1 MLYIRTDGNHRIGAG
16 HLMRCLSIADAAV
29 SLGMQVLFLL
39 ADADSEGLVR
49 SRGYDCHILHTDY
62 QRPEE
67 ELRQIETVLCR
78 DERALVLIDSYF
90 VNNEY
95 LKAIKKWV
103 RTAYLDDFGK
113 ESLEADLIINYNIYA
128 PKLPCRKMY
137 GEKSTELLLGSAYAP
152 LRKEFGET
160 PYMVREEAEHVLITT
175 GGADCYNVAGQ
186 LALRLAEWSDQE
198 SGRETGRKPGTQTG
212 GSGAGTG
219 RLQIHI
225 VSGPFHDF
233 RDQLKQ
239 LQARYPG
246 ITIHE
251 NVTNMSELMAA
262 CDIAVSAAGSTLYEL
277 CAIGV
282 PTVYFYFVENQE
294 LPARYFSQMT
304 KMHNAGNYA
313 ADAQNTLNGLTR
325 ETIRMLESKQLRLT
339 VSESMREVAD
349 GRGAQRIAQALLR
362 MERRKG

>member
-1 MLYIRTDGNHRIGAG
+1 MLYIRADGNHRIGAG
-16 HLMRCLSIADAAV
+16 HLMRCLSIADAAACM
-29 SLGMQVLFLL
+29 GMQVLFLS

-67 ELRQIETVLCR
+67 DLRQMETVLCR

-95 LKAIKKWV
+95 LKVIKKWA

-113 ESLEADLIINYNIYA
+113 ESLEADLVINYNIYA
-128 PKLPCRKMY
+128 PKLPYRKLY
-137 GEKSTELLLGSAYAP
+137 REKTAKLLLGSAYAP

-160 PYMVREEAEHVLITT
+160 AYPVREEAEHILITT

-186 LALRLAEWSDQE
+186 LALRLAEWSEQE
-198 SGRETGRKPGTQTG
+198 SGREMGRKPGTQTG

-233 RDQLKQ
+233 RNQLKQ

-313 ADAQNTLNGLTR
+313 ADAQNTLDGLTR
-325 ETIRMLESKQLRLT
+325 ETIRMLESKQLRLN

-362 MERRKG
+362 IERRKG

>member
-1 MLYIRTDGNHRIGAG
+1 
-16 HLMRCLSIADAAV
+16 MRCLSIADAAACM
-29 SLGMQVLFLL
+29 GMQVLFLL

-67 ELRQIETVLCR
+67 ELRQMETVLCR

-90 VNNEY
+90 VDNEY
-95 LKAIKKWV
+95 LKAVGKWA
-103 RTAYLDDFGK
+103 RSAYLDDFGK
-113 ESLEADLIINYNIYA
+113 ESYDVDLVINYNIYA
-128 PKLPCRKMY
+128 PKLPYRKLY
-137 GEKSTELLLGSAYAP
+137 GEKNTELLLGSAYAP

-160 PYMVREEAEHVLITT
+160 PYTVREEAEQILITT
-175 GGADCYNVAGQ
+175 GGADRYNVAGQ
-186 LALRLAEWSDQE
+186 LALRLAEWNRRENGQT
-198 SGRETGRKPGTQTG
+198 GREAQTQTDG
-212 GSGAGTG
+212 PEDGTG

-225 VSGPFHDF
+225 VSGPFHDY
-233 RDQLKQ
+233 RDRLKQ

-282 PTVYFYFVENQE
+282 PAVYFYFVENQE
-294 LPARYFSQMT
+294 LPARYFSEMT
-304 KMHNAGNYA
+304 KMQNAGNYA
-313 ADAQNTLNGLTR
+313 ADAQKTLDGLTR
-325 ETIRMLESKQLRLT
+325 ETIRMLGSKQLRLA

>member
-16 HLMRCLSIADAAV
+16 HLMRCLSIADAAACM
-29 SLGMQVLFLL
+29 GMQVLFLS

-67 ELRQIETVLCR
+67 ELRQMETVLCR

-103 RTAYLDDFGK
+103 RIAYLDDFGK

-128 PKLPCRKMY
+128 PKLPYRKLY
-137 GEKSTELLLGSAYAP
+137 REKTAKLMLGSAYAP

-186 LALRLAEWSDQE
+186 LALRLAEWSEQE

-212 GSGAGTG
+212 GPGVGTG

-239 LQARYPG
+239 LQVRYPG

-362 MERRKG
+362 IERRKG

>member
-1 MLYIRTDGNHRIGAG
+1 
-16 HLMRCLSIADAAV
+16 MRCLSIADAAACM
-29 SLGMQVLFLL
+29 GMQVLFLL

-67 ELRQIETVLCR
+67 ELRQMETVLCR

-90 VNNEY
+90 VDNEY
-95 LKAIKKWV
+95 QKAVGKWA

-113 ESLEADLIINYNIYA
+113 ESYDVDLIINYNIYA
-128 PKLPCRKMY
+128 PKLPYRKLY

-152 LRKEFGET
+152 LRKEFGEM
-160 PYMVREEAEHVLITT
+160 PYTVREEAEQILITT
-175 GGADCYNVAGQ
+175 GGADRYNVAGQ
-186 LALRLAEWSDQE
+186 LALRLAEWSGQE
-198 SGRETGRKPGTQTG
+198 SGRKTGQKPRMQTDG
-212 GSGAGTG
+212 PKDGTG

-239 LQARYPG
+239 LQVRYPE

-282 PTVYFYFVENQE
+282 PAVYFYFVENQE
-294 LPARYFSQMT
+294 LPARYFSEMT
-304 KMHNAGNYA
+304 KMQNAGNYA
-313 ADAQNTLNGLTR
+313 ADAQKTLDGLTR
-325 ETIRMLESKQLRLT
+325 ETIRMLGSKQLRLA
-339 VSESMREVAD
+339 VSENMREVAD